1 VKGKS
6 SSGTTKKD
14 TGDPFLAVT
23 RRKLVAKLRSTGGAE
38 EELDQKIVILVRRQ
52 YQLVDVRICL
62 LLEDLLS
69 VCIYTTH
76 ELCLLTLLTLLT
88 LLYASAFYLKTC

>member
-69 VCIYTTH
+69 VCVYIQLTNSVYSRYSRYSRYSTH
-76 ELCLLTLLTLLT
+76 LPST
-88 LLYASAFYLKTC
+88 